1 MSKDRLH
8 PTIGIVGLAGSG
20 KDTTAGIIQREL
32 FKRRIAKVELYAFA
46 DAPKRFIKSAFELDD
61 TLLYDRVLKETPIKF
76 NMSNGELRRNF
87 NYAFDCVLHELNPSS
102 EFCDVHEEIV
112 GYPCS
117 KSRSYSVMYNKFLDV
132 ISSETYTPFIR
143 RGILGKIFSRYI
155 DNDRIY
161 FKTTPR
167 RLIQLVG
174 TEFFRE
180 CVRES
185 VWTEVA
191 PYRDTIL
198 TDVRFPNEAQAV
210 IDKGGILI
218 KVVNEN
224 ITSGTSESSHASE
237 SFVDEIECDYVVNN
251 EGISIMQLTE
261 EVDRIINKE
270 FYAK

>member
-46 DAPKRFIKSAFELDD
+46 DAPKRFIKSVLDLDD

-76 NMSNGELRRNF
+76 NMRLSMLRLNF
-87 NYAFDCVLHELNPSS
+87 ICEFGRILNALKPSS
-102 EFCDVHEEIV
+102 EFCGVHEEIV

-117 KSRSYSVMYNKFLDV
+117 RTQAAQIMFDKFLGV
-132 ISSETYTPFIR
+132 IDSETYTPIVR
-143 RGILGKIFSRYI
+143 QGVLGSIVGHWF
-155 DNDRIY
+155 DNDCIY

-185 VWTEVA
+185 VWTEIA
-191 PYRDTIL
+191 PYSDTIL
-198 TDVRFPNEAQAV
+198 TDVRFPNEAEAV
-210 IDKGGILI
+210 KSNGGILI

-237 SFVDEIECDYVVNN
+237 SFTDAIECDYVVNN

>member
-32 FKRRIAKVELYAFA
+32 FKRRIAKVKLYAFA
-46 DAPKRFIKSAFELDD
+46 DLPKRFIKSVFELDD

-76 NMSNGELRRNF
+76 NMSLGVLMYDF
-87 NYAFDCVLHELNPSS
+87 NYEFDQILNALKPSS
-102 EFCDVHEEIV
+102 EFCGIHEEIV

-117 KSRSYSVMYNKFLDV
+117 HTQAVRIMFDKFLGV
-132 ISSETYTPFIR
+132 ISSETYTPFIH

-155 DNDRIY
+155 VKDRIF

-185 VWTEVA
+185 VWTEIA

-198 TDVRFPNEAQAV
+198 TDVRFPNEAEAV
-210 IDKGGILI
+210 KSNGGILI

-237 SFVDEIECDYVVNN
+237 SFTDVIECDYIVNN

>member
-1 MSKDRLH
+1 MSKDRLY

-46 DAPKRFIKSAFELDD
+46 DEPKRFIRTVLNLDN

-76 NMSNGELRRNF
+76 NMRL
-87 NYAFDCVLHELNPSS
+87 CVLKHVFDYEFKQILKALKPSS
-102 EFCDVHEEIV
+102 EFCDLHEEIV

-117 KSRSYSVMYNKFLDV
+117 KSHCYSVMFNKFLDV
-132 ISSETYTPFIR
+132 ISSETYTPFTR
-143 RGILGKIFSRYI
+143 RGILGKIFSRCT
-155 DNDRIY
+155 DKDRIF

-185 VWTEVA
+185 VWTEIA
-191 PYRDTIL
+191 PYRGTIL

-210 IDKGGILI
+210 TDNGGILI

-237 SFVDEIECDYVVNN
+237 TFTDEIECDYVVNN